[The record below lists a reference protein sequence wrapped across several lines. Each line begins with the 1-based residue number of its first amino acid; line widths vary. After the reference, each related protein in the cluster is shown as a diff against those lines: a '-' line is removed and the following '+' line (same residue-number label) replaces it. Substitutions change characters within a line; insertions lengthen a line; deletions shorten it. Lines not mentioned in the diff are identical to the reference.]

1 MATSTINGKHV
12 TRVVV
17 TDNFNFPWTA
27 PSDGIA
33 VLTLQKNSSAGQVT
47 YYVRS
52 TDTYGECCISANLPA
67 KFQVTGVFVV
77 RGGETYSEEYSSGG
91 LENKKLRFY
100 ALT

>member
-12 TRVVV
+12 TRVVSI
-17 TDNFNFPWTA
+17 DNFNFPWTA

-33 VLTLQKNSSAGQVT
+33 VLTLQKNSSTGQVT

-52 TDTYGECCISANLPA
+52 TDAYGECCISTNLPA
-67 KFQVTGVFVV
+67 KFQVTGVFPV
-77 RGGETYSEEYSSGG
+77 RGGVTYSEEYSSGG
-91 LENKKLRFY
+91 LDRKALKFY